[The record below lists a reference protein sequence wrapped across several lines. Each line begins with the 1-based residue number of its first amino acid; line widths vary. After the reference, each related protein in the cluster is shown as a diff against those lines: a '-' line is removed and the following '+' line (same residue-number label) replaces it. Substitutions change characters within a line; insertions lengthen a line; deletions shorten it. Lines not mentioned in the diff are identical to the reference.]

1 MKKVTTAIGLM
12 ALLLS
17 TGMNSVVLH
26 ASELL
31 TRNRFFVA
39 DEAQHQ
45 WVNEHDARTGVLE
58 VRGALLSSPCKLQT
72 SEIPFPPESAGQR
85 GESYPLSLGLTGCG
99 YGGNVTSAGTPTGR
113 TTVMMVYS
121 ALLTGKLGGG
131 VLQPEQRV
139 LGTGRAVLH
148 GGSGKLTWY
157 LSDVQRQMLMEQKP
171 TTDAVTG
178 GYRYLSE
185 AVLRLRLDY
194 E

>member
-1 MKKVTTAIGLM
+1 MKKVTTAIGLI

-26 ASELL
+26 AGELL
-31 TRNRFFVA
+31 TRERFFVA
-39 DEAQHQ
+39 DESQHQ
-45 WVNEHDARTGVLE
+45 WVNERDTRTGVLE

-72 SEIPFPPESAGQR
+72 SEIQLPQEIAFWR
-85 GESYPLSLGLTGCG
+85 GGNYPLSLGLTGCG
-99 YGGNVTSAGTPTGR
+99 YGDSLTSVGTPAGR

-121 ALLTGKLGGG
+121 ALLAGKPGG

-157 LSDVQRQMLMEQKP
+157 LSDAQRQLLAKQKQ
-171 TTDAVTG
+171 TTGVITG
-178 GYRYLSE
+178 EYRYFPE

>member
-1 MKKVTTAIGLM
+1 MKKMTTAIGLM

-26 ASELL
+26 AGELL
-31 TRNRFFVA
+31 TRDHFFVA

-45 WVNEHDARTGVLE
+45 WVNERDARTGVLE
-58 VRGALLSSPCKLQT
+58 VRGALLSSPCKLQS
-72 SEIPFPPESAGQR
+72 SEIPLPPDNADQLG
-85 GESYPLSLGLTGCG
+85 GGYPLSLGLTGCG
-99 YGGNVTSAGTPTGR
+99 YGDNLTSAGTPAGR
-113 TTVMMVYS
+113 TTVMMIYS
-121 ALLTGKLGGG
+121 ALLTGKPGG
-131 VLQPEQRV
+131 VLQSEQRV

-157 LSDVQRQMLMEQKP
+157 LSDMQRQMLRVQKKNSG
-171 TTDAVTG
+171 AVTG
-178 GYRYLSE
+178 GYHYLPE